1 MLLLVFFK
9 LDNLITT
16 QIIKTV
22 LKFILNIKLLN
33 VQRLNIAYISVYMII
48 ARDIRVVLV
57 NGFMVKSFFILKI
70 FLVLSWHVLGATI
83 DPHPVKRSNV
93 PEEIPFVS
101 AALSLYVICLS
112 IYTTNNNLYY
122 RLNTT
127 YSYHCSLTTIY

>member
-33 VQRLNIAYISVYMII
+33 VQQLNIAYISVYVII
-48 ARDIRVVLV
+48 ARDIRVILV
-57 NGFMVKSFFILKI
+57 NGFMVKSFFILEI
-70 FLVLSWHVLGATI
+70 FSVLSWRVLDNST
-83 DPHPVKRSNV
+83 DPHPIKCSNV
-93 PEEIPFVS
+93 PEEIPFVA
-101 AALSLYVICLS
+101 AALSLPVICLG
-112 IYTTNNNLYY
+112 IYTTNNDLYY